1 MISLEAKL
9 AFLRQP
15 GSYHE
20 QACRVEAIETH
31 MSWVF
36 LTEDHAYK
44 LKKPVQYG
52 LLDFSTLEARRHFC
66 EEELRL
72 NRRLA
77 PNVYLDT
84 VPLVVNNQHLEL
96 AGPGT
101 IVDWLVK
108 MRRLPAQRMLDYMIK
123 AGVAQR
129 SDMEQIASQLAHFYR
144 KCIPIDLAPLAYCG
158 RFERDIEQS
167 RLVLREPSYRLPA
180 EEIDSLCRAQRAGL
194 RRITGLLSERV
205 SGHRIVEG
213 HGDLRA
219 EHVCMESAPVII
231 DCLEF
236 SPELRETDPVDEL
249 AFLALECER
258 LGAPELGCALLD
270 AYEKESGAAIS
281 PTLVHFYQSVR
292 ASLRA
297 RLTIRHLSEEKFQ
310 YSAEWQRRS
319 LHYLQLAEAHIAK
332 VNGAISA

>member
-1 MISLEAKL
+1 MISLESKL

-15 GSYHE
+15 SSYHE
-20 QACRVEAIETH
+20 HAYRIEVIETH

-77 PNVYLDT
+77 PNVYLGA
-84 VPLVVNNQHLEL
+84 VPIVVNDHHLEFAN
-96 AGPGT
+96 AGT
-101 IVDWLVK
+101 VVDWLVK
-108 MRRLPAQRMLDYMIK
+108 MRRLPARRMLDYMIK
-123 AGVAQR
+123 TGVAQR
-129 SDMEQIASQLAHFYR
+129 SDMEQIAWRMAHFYR
-144 KCIPIDLAPLAYCG
+144 DCTPDDLTPLEYYG

-167 RLVLREPSYRLPA
+167 RLILREPSYRLPA
-180 EEIDSLCRAQRAGL
+180 TKIDRISRAQQAGL
-194 RRITGLLSERV
+194 RHMSRQIGERV
-205 SGHRIVEG
+205 CGHRIVEG

-219 EHVCMESAPVII
+219 EHVCMESEPVII

-236 SPELRETDPVDEL
+236 SPELRKIDTVDEL
-249 AFLALECER
+249 AFLSLECER

-270 AYEKESGAAIS
+270 AYAKESGDKTS
-281 PTLVHFYQSVR
+281 STLVHFYQSVR

-297 RLTIRHLSEEKFQ
+297 RLTICHLREEKFR
-310 YSAEWQRRS
+310 YSAEWQQRA
-319 LHYLQLAEAHIAK
+319 LHYLQLADAHIAK
-332 VNGAISA
+332 VNGFPSS